1 MNGQYQ
7 GTGCN
12 DFAGFGQGFLSCLS
26 CVRLGVMTCT
36 LLLCGCFTTIYGSGA
51 DRQDDDTTWP
61 EDQPVPWVVNTTQA
75 AQLLRSGA
83 TLWDARTPKQRA
95 KGPLTGARVVT
106 WQQFS
111 EPELPNMGKLLE
123 DDAALSAQLQQTGV
137 EQARPVVVIGDPVAG
152 WGEDGRLVWM
162 LREVGHTKV
171 TLVDG
176 GAQALQLIWTEALS
190 QAIYQGMGDMVA
202 KRLNKWDIDAETLK
216 AKWSNDE
223 VTLLDTRELRE
234 YNGETP
240 YGEMRGG
247 HVPGALHLYY
257 KALIDK
263 QGKLLPRQVL
273 LDKLK
278 TLGLEQ
284 DNAVVAYCTGGVR
297 SGWFVAVLIWLGFTQ
312 VTNYAG
318 SMWEWSSLPETTYP
332 LD

>member
-12 DFAGFGQGFLSCLS
+12 DFAGFGQGFLSC
-26 CVRLGVMTCT
+26 VRLGMVGCM
-36 LLLCGCFTTIYGSGA
+36 LLMCGCFTTTYGPGA
-51 DRQDDDTTWP
+51 DRQDDDQIWS
-61 EDQPVPWVVNTTQA
+61 EDQPVPWIVNTTQA

-83 TLWDARTPKQRA
+83 TLWDVRTPEQRA

-123 DDAALSAQLQQTGV
+123 DDAALSEQLQQTGV
-137 EQARPVVVIGDPVAG
+137 EQTRPVVVIGDPVAG

-162 LREVGHTKV
+162 LREVGHTRV

-176 GAQALQLIWTEALS
+176 GAPALQLIWTEALS
-190 QAIYQGMGDMVA
+190 KATYQGVGDMVA
-202 KRLNKWDIDAETLK
+202 QRQNKWDIDARTLK
-216 AKWSNDE
+216 TKWSNNE

-257 KALIDK
+257 KALIDE

-278 TLGLEQ
+278 ALGLEQ
-284 DNAVVAYCTGGVR
+284 DRAVVAYCTGGVR

-318 SMWEWSSLPETTYP
+318 SMWEWSSLPEMSYP
-332 LD
+332 LE